1 MAVYLKCSTAVRCL
15 IHAQAQHGCRPS
27 ARAVVIERLTTVP
40 VQDGSTP
47 HGPAPVLAHGRAV
60 TEPQKGIGRTERP
73 CLSPWWSIHGVKARG
88 RAAKISRAVPFR
100 SG

>member
-15 IHAQAQHGCRPS
+15 IHAQAQQGCRPS

-47 HGPAPVLAHGRAV
+47 HGPAPVLAPGAHGQHLV
-60 TEPQKGIGRTERP
+60 TGP
-73 CLSPWWSIHGVKARG
+73 CSRLRSRLLLS
-88 RAAKISRAVPFR
+88 
-100 SG
+100 